1 MFIQN
6 TSTHLNKWQ
15 YKHAEVIYQSAGRQ
29 TQLHTSHLHNS
40 NSLYVNKVPLDFL
53 CSPKPLH
60 PSCSISPRVLCS
72 LPAQTEM
79 RVHTRTHAHFC
90 TSYMSGSRT
99 ARKPKRVCAPP
110 WNVHLMYS
118 QRLRVNTHCLH
129 NFRKIL
135 AARRRDEIPDTTLQ
149 ISPVRHRTSVE

>member
-1 MFIQN
+1 MSGPLFSFLFFSLIFVPFFVGSSKQGSSHIHVFIQN

-15 YKHAEVIYQSAGRQ
+15 YKHAEVIYRSAGRQ

-72 LPAQTEM
+72 LPAQTE
-79 RVHTRTHAHFC
+79 RCARTHARTRTFARC
-90 TSYMSGSRT
+90 TCQDQEQQGSLSECVPLLGMS
-99 ARKPKRVCAPP
+99 
-110 WNVHLMYS
+110 
-118 QRLRVNTHCLH
+118 
-129 NFRKIL
+129 I
-135 AARRRDEIPDTTLQ
+135 
-149 ISPVRHRTSVE
+149 